1 MLEYF
6 KLGMGLILLWGLID
20 GYRAYTELKE
30 TRRQLED
37 LQATVAEI
45 GKDLEELQ
53 RSLSTKLSSIDEAV
67 DQRFTKIN
75 NTVKQDAEQMYERIK
90 FLSKRV
96 SQEY

>member
-6 KLGMGLILLWGLID
+6 ILGMGLILLWGLID

>member
-6 KLGMGLILLWGLID
+6 ILGMGLILLWELNH

-30 TRRQLED
+30 TKQQLEE
-37 LQATVAEI
+37 LQATVKVLK
-45 GKDLEELQ
+45 KDLNEMQEGLNG
-53 RSLSTKLSSIDEAV
+53 KLSNIDKAV
-67 DQRFTKIN
+67 DQKFVSIN
-75 NTVKQDAEQMYERIK
+75 KAMKQDSDQMFERIK

>member
-6 KLGMGLILLWGLID
+6 ILGMGLILLWGLID

-37 LQATVAEI
+37 LQATVTEI

>member
-6 KLGMGLILLWGLID
+6 ILGMGLILLWGLID

-75 NTVKQDAEQMYERIK
+75 NTMKQDAEQMYERIK

>member
-6 KLGMGLILLWGLID
+6 ILGMGLILLWGLID

-37 LQATVAEI
+37 LQATVTEI

-53 RSLSTKLSSIDEAV
+53 RSLSTKLSSIDKAV

-75 NTVKQDAEQMYERIK
+75 NTMKQDAEQMYERIK